1 MNRLLV
7 GIMLLA
13 IVCIAGSC
21 TDEDEYTQGQWM
33 KKASYNGVYRA
44 YASGF
49 AIGNYGYLCGGF
61 YGANKDYLSVISA
74 PIFSVLG
81 QDKGHQ
87 SQSDIV

>member
-49 AIGNYGYLCGGF
+49 TIGNYGYL
-61 YGANKDYLSVISA
+61 
-74 PIFSVLG
+74 
-81 QDKGHQ
+81 
-87 SQSDIV
+87 

>member
-49 AIGNYGYLCGGF
+49 AIGNSGTVHPHSPHF
-61 YGANKDYLSVISA
+61 SFR
-74 PIFSVLG
+74 IFSTGEYLAAYFDHKIIDSLIE
-81 QDKGHQ
+81 Q
-87 SQSDIV
+87 